1 MSGRLLARTA
11 LSDARTL
18 SWLAYSRSRSDL
30 LQPCSGMSSSDDD
43 DLTPIEKPRGLR
55 NRQYVTREE
64 ANRLLRR
71 VERRRAV
78 RRAWH
83 TCVRFFRWLR
93 TL

>member
-1 MSGRLLARTA
+1 MSGRLGARTA

-18 SWLAYSRSRSDL
+18 SWLAYSRSRSEL

-55 NRQYVTREE
+55 DRQYVTREE
-64 ANRLLRR
+64 ANRLLRD

-78 RRAWH
+78 RRLWH
-83 TCVRFFRWLR
+83 RCIRVLRWLR
-93 TL
+93 SL

>member
-1 MSGRLLARTA
+1 MSGLLARTA

-18 SWLAYSRSRSDL
+18 SWLAYSRSRVGL
-30 LQPCSGMSSSDDD
+30 LAGSSGMSSFDDDD

-55 NRQYVTREE
+55 ERRYVTREE
-64 ANRLLRR
+64 ANRLLRQ

-78 RRAWH
+78 RRLWH
-83 TCVRFFRWLR
+83 RCVRVFRWLK